1 MINKILIS
9 LLIFFL
15 FLWNIYYFYENSKL
29 KEFIKEKENNTKIN
43 RKYFIENI
51 SLKDYANTKFKL
63 TDEWKSIIKNIRN
76 FHKWPTLI
84 AENHLEKDLCAG
96 YIWIL
101 SEKLWWKFANYSIGM
116 MNTKTKKCASSWE
129 IPHFY
134 EAFWWKI
141 LVDFSKKFSLEKK
154 DFVEKINLT
163 QLKNFFAKSFSEKA
177 IFWDIWFLYKD
188 TSHLKKLETWNY
200 NSHITKNMWVSEF
213 SFVFTKIDNKK
224 SNLENFLE
232 NLTCDSSFK
241 KYVKLFE
248 NYKFYLNN
256 REISFYNSDFYFIEN
271 NVLKQK
277 VDFKYLDKITYEDIT
292 LTHFFKK
299 KSRVNWLLEM
309 SCSWEFFLINVI
321 SINSRMI
328 EKM

>member
-1 MINKILIS
+1 MINKILVS
-9 LLIFFL
+9 FLVFFL
-15 FLWNIYYFYENSKL
+15 LLWNIYYFYENFKL
-29 KEFIKEKENNTKIN
+29 KKIIAAENNTKID

-51 SLKDYANTKFKL
+51 DKKDYSETKFKL
-63 TDEWKSIIKNIRN
+63 TDEWKTIIKNIKN
-76 FHKWPTLI
+76 LHKWPTLI
-84 AENHLEKDLCAG
+84 AEKYQEKDLCAG

-101 SEKLWWKFANYSIGM
+101 SEKLWWKLVNYSIGM
-116 MNTKTKKCASSWE
+116 MNTKTKKCAQAWE
-129 IPHFY
+129 IPYFY

-141 LVDFSKKFSLEKK
+141 LADFSKKFSLEKK
-154 DFVEKINLT
+154 DFVEKITLT
-163 QLKNFFAKSFSEKA
+163 QLKDFFAKAFSEKA

-256 REISFYNSDFYFIEN
+256 REISFYNWEFYFIEN
-271 NVLKQK
+271 KILKQK
-277 VDFKYLDKITYEDIT
+277 VDFKYLDKITYKDIT

-309 SCSWEFFLINVI
+309 VCKEEFFPINII
-321 SINSRMI
+321 SINSRMV